1 METKT
6 RQAITLFQSGE
17 QEKALR
23 IFRTFKIGFTKEEKR
38 TLEIAQESMSGNESF
53 YKSIQLDTA
62 TIKAQAVQLIKS
74 KYNL

>member
-1 METKT
+1 MSKT
-6 RQAITLFQSGE
+6 AKAIELFQSGE

-62 TIKAQAVQLIKS
+62 TIRQQAIQLIKS